1 MSLLYSKIIRHNYYY
16 LIERYKNKEN
26 TQNRMGKGKDFWTII
41 CVLLTLVGSTCI
53 ALKNF
58 STAEFFVLM
67 ILLFLGFIAIISS
80 GQNTKRLFFLL
91 VLVNTLYFLGL
102 GFIEGWKTWLLI
114 FFAILGLVLS
124 ICGCKRCCCVKTC
137 DVTQVEK
144 KEAVKETKK
153 VERKK
158 TVKAKKKTGTKKT
171 AKKKAPKA
179 KK

>member
-1 MSLLYSKIIRHNYYY
+1 
-16 LIERYKNKEN
+16 
-26 TQNRMGKGKDFWTII
+26 MGNGKDFWTII

-80 GQNTKRLFFLL
+80 SKNTKRLFFLL

-102 GFIEGWKTWLLI
+102 GLIEGWKTWLLI
-114 FFAILGLVLS
+114 FFAILGLLLS
-124 ICGCKRCCCVKTC
+124 ICGCKKCRSRCCCETVDVKP
-137 DVTQVEK
+137 VEK

-153 VERKK
+153 V
-158 TVKAKKKTGTKKT
+158 VKKKT
-171 AKKKAPKA
+171 AKKKAPKT

>member
-1 MSLLYSKIIRHNYYY
+1 
-16 LIERYKNKEN
+16 
-26 TQNRMGKGKDFWTII
+26 MGKGKDFWTII

-91 VLVNTLYFLGL
+91 VLVNTLYFFGLGL
-102 GFIEGWKTWLLI
+102 IEGWKVWLLVL
-114 FFAILGLVLS
+114 FAILGLLLS
-124 ICGCKRCCCVKTC
+124 ICGCKKCRSRCCCSETV
-137 DVTQVEK
+137 DVTPVEK
-144 KEAVKETKK
+144 KETKK
-153 VERKK
+153 VVKKK
-158 TVKAKKKTGTKKT
+158 TVKAKKTTKKAT
-171 AKKKAPKA
+171 KRKSKARKA